1 MSNIGQRIKERRIKV
16 GLTADKLAEKLKKS
30 RATIY
35 RYESSDADNMPIS
48 ILAPLAKELGTTP
61 AELMGW
67 AGPPPKVTT
76 HLTFGS
82 DSPEHDLYQYYI
94 RRPEAV
100 QKEIIKRLKDM
111 DVTFSKNVC
120 KLLQDSGGVDEF
132 MKYTGIQ
139 FAIVGKLMQGEPTE
153 VSPDEAEK
161 VAAFFK
167 TDVVDLFFNS
177 SVKKSDDG
185 DRTPQKGK
193 EKSGIDSIWS
203 RERHPEDFSREDT
216 SVGESLR
223 PYFKVIFE
231 KNYSIDGKEEKCYEL
246 CKHRGLNLFI
256 RNVWFDIEHHNQLD
270 SGDIYRAYEVIAELI
285 AKDPDIFMERYVNH
299 MDKEFAK
306 HQLEQYIKKHFRK
319 L

>member
-1 MSNIGQRIKERRIKV
+1 MANIGQRIKERRIKV
-16 GLTADKLAEKLKKS
+16 GLSADQLAERLDKS
-30 RATIY
+30 RATVY

-48 ILAPLAKELGTTP
+48 ILKPLAEALGTTP

-94 RRPEAV
+94 RRPKPV
-100 QKEIIKRLKDM
+100 QKEIIKRLKNM

-120 KLLQDSGGVDEF
+120 KLLQDSGSVDEF
-132 MKYTGIQ
+132 MKNTGIQ
-139 FAIVGKLMQGEPTE
+139 FAVVGKLMQGEPAE

-167 TDVVDLFFNS
+167 TDVIDLFFNTG
-177 SVKKSDDG
+177 VKKSNDG
-185 DRTPQKGK
+185 DHTSQNRK

-203 RERHPEDFSREDT
+203 REKHPEDFSREDT

-246 CKHRGLNLFI
+246 CKHRGLNEFI
-256 RNVWFDIEHHNQLD
+256 RETWFNIEYHKQLTCEDIW
-270 SGDIYRAYEVIAELI
+270 RAYEIIAELI
-285 AKDPDIFMERYVNH
+285 AKDPDDFMERYVNH

-306 HQLEQYIKKHFRK
+306 QKLGQYIQKHFRK

>member
-1 MSNIGQRIKERRIKV
+1 MELKDRIKRARQKK
-16 GLTADKLAEKLKKS
+16 GLTLDEVAQEVGVS
-30 RATIY
+30 RQTIQ
-35 RYESSDADNMPIS
+35 RYESGVISNIPSDNIEKIANVLS
-48 ILAPLAKELGTTP
+48 TTP

-67 AGPPPKVTT
+67 EVPPPKVT
-76 HLTFGS
+76 HNIS
-82 DSPEHDLYQYYI
+82 VDSNSPEHDLYQYYI

-177 SVKKSDDG
+177 SIKKSDDG

-216 SVGESLR
+216 SVGNSLR

-256 RNVWFDIEHHNQLD
+256 QNVWFDIEHHNQLD

-285 AKDPDIFMERYVNH
+285 AKDPDDFMERYVNH

-306 HQLEQYIKKHFRK
+306 QKLGQYIKKHFRK